1 MQAGTEHVTNII
13 SGIAGAV
20 ASAPAAA
27 LEAISPVAASKVS
40 DAASAISA
48 RLPALSLED
57 AQATATGLA
66 NKAYSAIPEGTAATI
81 QGYAGAAVGKAQ
93 EVLPP
98 ALGGTT
104 VSRIPSSTHLTK
116 PLFPHSVLSLRE
128 DKKLKLLLILCLF
141 VCRPPETLELAN

>member
-1 MQAGTEHVTNII
+1 MTWPFLLTFTIRIPFPSCPSMQAGTEHVTNII

-40 DAASAISA
+40 DAAAAISA
-48 RLPALSLED
+48 RLPAVSLQD

-104 VSRIPSSTHLTK
+104 VSCRIHHVPSY
-116 PLFPHSVLSLRE
+116 
-128 DKKLKLLLILCLF
+128 
-141 VCRPPETLELAN
+141 